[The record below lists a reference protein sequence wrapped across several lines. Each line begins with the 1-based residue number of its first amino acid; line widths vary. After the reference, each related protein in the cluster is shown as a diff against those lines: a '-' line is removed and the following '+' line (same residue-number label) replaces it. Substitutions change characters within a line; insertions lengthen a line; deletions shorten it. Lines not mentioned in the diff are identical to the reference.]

1 MDAKTLGPH
10 ALQLLKALEK
20 LLPGKAVLAV
30 PRGIHDLKALLAFSQ
45 PEDPAG
51 VEAAGDGLGDIAQRL
66 LQKVDVGEI
75 IQIDDRPQ
83 LCRQL
88 VLGGGGLV
96 GGEHDLLPGEAAFIR
111 QHQLGEGG
119 AVRAAALLPQNLQNG
134 GGGGGL
140 NGKILLKARVPSKGG
155 FQPSGG
161 LPDALFVIEVE
172 GGGVLSGDGGELF
185 KGHKGLFHNAGLI
198 SL

>member
-1 MDAKTLGPH
+1 MNAEPIGPH
-10 ALQLLKALEK
+10 GLQLAEALEK
-20 LLPGKAVLAV
+20 LFPGEAVLGVAG
-30 PRGIHDLKALLAFSQ
+30 GIHDLEALLAL
-45 PEDPAG
+45 PKLEHPAG
-51 VEAAGDGLGDIAQRL
+51 VEAAGDGLGDIPQRL

-83 LCRQL
+83 LFCQL

-96 GGEHDLLPGEAAFIR
+96 GGEHDLLSFKAAFVR

-140 NGKILLKARVPSKGG
+140 NGKIFLKARVPGKGG
-155 FQPSGG
+155 FQLPGG
-161 LPDALFVIEVE
+161 LPDALLVIEVE
-172 GGGVLSGDGGELF
+172 GGGILPGDGGKLF
-185 KGHKGLFHNAGLI
+185 KGHEGLFHNAGLI